1 MNATPTASAKPTRL
15 ASDVAR
21 PLSLSEHAVQLL
33 SPTLTPRQ
41 FFDALAAARLDDDA
55 IRFLAA
61 ALPKREAV
69 GWGVLCVKDAIGKP
83 VEPAVSKALAAAEA
97 WVKDPSETNRRNAE
111 SAAEAAGYGTATG
124 CLAAAAFWSGGSL
137 TPAHLAPVPPKD
149 ELTGTAVVGA
159 ILLASAVA
167 PAGPGPAKAKFL
179 AIGGDIASGRVKVY

>member
-1 MNATPTASAKPTRL
+1 MNATPTASPKPARL

-21 PLSLSEHAVQLL
+21 PLTLSEDAIQLL
-33 SPTLTPRQ
+33 LPTLTPRQ
-41 FFDALAAARLDDDA
+41 FFDALVAAHLDDDA

-69 GWGVLCVKDAIGKP
+69 GWGGLCVKDAITKP
-83 VEPAVSKALAAAEA
+83 FEPVAAKALAAAEA
-97 WVKDPSETNRRNAE
+97 WVKDPSEANRRNAE
-111 SAAEAAGYGTATG
+111 SAAETAGYGTATG

-137 TPAHLAPVPPKD
+137 TPPHLAPVPPKD

-167 PAGPGPAKAKFL
+167 PNGPGPAKTKFL